1 MIIKSLELKN
11 YRNYSDLHIELSEG
25 INLFYGDNAQGKTN
39 ILESIYMAATARSHR
54 GSKDREV
61 IAFGEE
67 EAHIKVSVEKRGS
80 LFRIDMHIK
89 KHKAK
94 GIAIN
99 SVPIRKASELFGSVN
114 IVFFSPEDLGIIK
127 KGPAERRKFMDF
139 ELCQIDKIYLNA
151 LIHYNKILMHRNKLL
166 KELAFR
172 SDWKETLDIWDM
184 QLLRFGKELIRCRE
198 AFIEKLNPIISRIH
212 SELTNEREKIRIQYE
227 KNVDMDSFEAVLK
240 HSRESDIKTKISN
253 TGPHRDDLSFIVE
266 DEGKKTID
274 LKTYGSQGQQRT
286 AALSLKLAE
295 IEMLRI
301 MTGDTP
307 VLLLD
312 DVLSELDQG
321 RQEALI
327 SSIRHLQAIITCT
340 GVEDYIS
347 RSLDLDRVI
356 RVRGGK
362 IYPESVF

>member
-11 YRNYSDLHIELSEG
+11 YRNYSDLSIELSNG

-39 ILESIYMAATARSHR
+39 ILESLYMAATARSHR
-54 GSKDREV
+54 GSKDRDI

-67 EAHIKVSVEKRGS
+67 EAHIKVTVEKRGS
-80 LFRIDMHIK
+80 IFRIDMHIK

-139 ELCQIDKIYLNA
+139 ELCQLDKVYLNA
-151 LIHYNKILMHRNKLL
+151 LINYNKILIHRNKLL

-184 QLLRFGKELIRCRE
+184 QLLRFGKEMIRGRE
-198 AFIEKLNPIISRIH
+198 EFIKTLNPIIFKIH
-212 SELTNEREKIRIQYE
+212 DELTKGREKIRIRYE
-227 KNVDMDSFEAVLK
+227 KNTEADSFETLLRN
-240 HSRESDIKTKISN
+240 SRESDIKTKISN
-253 TGPHRDDLSFIVE
+253 IGPHRDDISFIIE
-266 DEGKKTID
+266 DEKNSPID

-295 IEMLRI
+295 IEMI
-301 MTGDTP
+301 QKITGDLP

-312 DVLSELDQG
+312 DVLSELDHK

-327 SSIRHLQAIITCT
+327 SSIRHLQTMITCT

-347 RSLDLDRVI
+347 KNFDLDKII
-356 RVRGGK
+356 RVRDGK
-362 IYPESVF
+362 IYPESFS